1 MGEVPYDDLTNEEV
15 IAGIEKRLRGKADGK
30 GYTVDELDAYFCK
43 SSEKMKTLAT
53 AEDFRKGFERVM
65 SRLNK
70 LTAMVTDM
78 VDRMERRNAEW
89 LNKQESKDKEA

>member
-1 MGEVPYDDLTNEEV
+1 MDEFPYDDLTHEEV
-15 IAGIEKRLRGKADGK
+15 IARIEKRLRGKADGK
-30 GYTVDELDAYFCK
+30 GYTVDELDAYFRK

-78 VDRMERRNAEW
+78 VDRMERENAEW
-89 LNKQESKDKEA
+89 LNKQRAQDREA